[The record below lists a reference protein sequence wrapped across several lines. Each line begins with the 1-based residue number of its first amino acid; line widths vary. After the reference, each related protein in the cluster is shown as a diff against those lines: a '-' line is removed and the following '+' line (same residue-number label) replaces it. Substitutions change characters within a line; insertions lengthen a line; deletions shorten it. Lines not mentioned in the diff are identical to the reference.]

1 MLLYLV
7 FAATLSL
14 SLSSPF
20 KIVGYWEN
28 WGPKPSANALQNYT
42 HIIYS
47 FLETESSSCKLST
60 PEPSI
65 VKFFHDAGVSV
76 LGSVGGASMNNYW
89 KDCNVNSMVTDLV
102 NIVKTYDLDGI
113 DIDYEVD
120 PPNAQFV
127 VGLNNGLR
135 RDLPAG
141 KLITHVPEN
150 NLMDNGASY
159 WKILQQ
165 CQGVDFISIQY
176 YNDNPNP
183 LTNPAGAVA
192 HYKAVVSDIFQGNA
206 SKVVFGLCIS
216 DCKGYNMDASHAAA
230 ITKTLVEAYPTSF
243 GGIMNWAENEGDING
258 EWSAAVHRNFPK
270 GY

>member
-7 FAATLSL
+7 LATTLSL
-14 SLSSPF
+14 AFSSPF
-20 KIVGYWEN
+20 KMVGYWED
-28 WGPKPSANALQNYT
+28 WGAKPSANALRNYT
-42 HIIYS
+42 HVLYA
-47 FLETESSSCKLST
+47 FLETGDTSCKIST
-60 PEPSI
+60 PEASM
-65 VKFFHDAGVSV
+65 VKFLHSAGVSV
-76 LGSVGGASMNNYW
+76 LGSVGGASMNKYW
-89 KDCNVNSMVTDLV
+89 HSCNVNTLVSDLV

-120 PPNAQFV
+120 PPDAQFV
-127 VGLNNGLR
+127 IGLSNGLR
-135 RDLPAG
+135 QALPSG

-183 LTNPAGAVA
+183 LTNPSAAID
-192 HYKAVVSDIFQGNA
+192 HYKAVVSNIYQGNA

-216 DCKGYNMDASHAAA
+216 DCKGWNMDASHAAS
-230 ITKTLVEAYPTSF
+230 ITKSLVNAFPTNF
-243 GGIMNWAENEGDING
+243 GGIMDWAENDGDING
-258 EWSAAVHRNFPK
+258 EWSAAVHRNFPQ
-270 GY
+270 

>member
-1 MLLYLV
+1 MLLSLIL
-7 FAATLSL
+7 ATTLSL
-14 SLSSPF
+14 ALSSPF
-20 KIVGYWEN
+20 KIVGYWED
-28 WGPKPSANALQNYT
+28 WGPKPSAKVLQNYT

-47 FLETESSSCKLST
+47 FLETSDTSCKLST
-60 PEPSI
+60 PEASM
-65 VKFFHDAGVSV
+65 VNFFHSAGVSV
-76 LGSVGGASMNNYW
+76 LGSVGGASMNDYW
-89 KDCNVNSMVTDLV
+89 KYCNVNNIVTDLV
-102 NIVKTYDLDGI
+102 NIVKTYNLDGI

-127 VGLNNGLR
+127 IGLNNGLR
-135 RDLPAG
+135 EKLPPG

-183 LTNPAGAVA
+183 LTNPTSAIN
-192 HYKAVVSDIFQGNA
+192 HYKAVVNDIYQGNA
-206 SKVVFGLCIS
+206 SKVVFGLCIT
-216 DCKGYNMDASHAAA
+216 DCKGWNMDASHAAA
-230 ITKTLVEAYPTSF
+230 ITKSLVGEFPTSF

-258 EWSAAVHRNFPK
+258 EWSAAVKRNFPN
-270 GY
+270 